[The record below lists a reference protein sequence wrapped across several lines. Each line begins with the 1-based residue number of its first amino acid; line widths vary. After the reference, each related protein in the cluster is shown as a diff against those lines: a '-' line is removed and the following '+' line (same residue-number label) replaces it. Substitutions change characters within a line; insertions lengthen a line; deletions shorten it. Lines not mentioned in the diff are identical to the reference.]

1 MASKGGD
8 RIMELK
14 NRSQYLDKL
23 ISVQDM
29 EVIKV
34 VTGIRRCGKSSLLK
48 LMMAH
53 LREQGVMEE
62 QILSMNFESMQFAD
76 MDSKS
81 LYQYVMERA
90 PKGKRLYLFLDEVQK
105 VRDWQDAV
113 NSFRVDLDCDIY
125 VTGSNAYLLSSEL
138 STYLSGRYVEI
149 KMLPLSFRE
158 FLDFHGY
165 LLEEYKAPNGTMKQ
179 RAKGK
184 DGEAYELRDLFEAY
198 AQFGGMPALAEAEL
212 DQERANMLLD
222 GIYSAVVVRDIL
234 ERGKRKEQR
243 AVTDALLLRKIVLF
257 LADNIGNNTSA
268 ASIGRTLVSEGLLD
282 DGRKTKPAVQT
293 ISAYIDALLESY
305 IFYEVKRF
313 DIKGK
318 DYLRTLGKYYIVDTG
333 LRNYLLGDRGGDTGH
348 LLENI
353 IYLELFRRGY
363 DVAIGKLDDKEID
376 FIATS
381 NGPKRYIQVTE
392 TMSDSETRKR
402 ELAPLMAVQDN
413 YEKVVITM
421 DQPLDTDINGI
432 KIVNAL
438 DFLLDGET
446 Q

>member
-113 NSFRVDLDCDIY
+113 NSFRVDLYCDIY

-165 LLEEYKAPNGTMKQ
+165 LLEEYKAPNGNVKQ
-179 RAKGK
+179 RARGK

-318 DYLRTLGKYYIVDTG
+318 DYLRTLGKYYIVDPG
-333 LRNYLLGDRGGDTGH
+333 LRTYLLGNRGGDVGH
-348 LLENI
+348 ILENI
-353 IYLELFRRGY
+353 VYFELLRRGY
-363 DVAIGKLDDKEID
+363 EVASCMKG
-376 FIATS
+376 
-381 NGPKRYIQVTE
+381 
-392 TMSDSETRKR
+392 
-402 ELAPLMAVQDN
+402 
-413 YEKVVITM
+413 
-421 DQPLDTDINGI
+421 
-432 KIVNAL
+432 
-438 DFLLDGET
+438 
-446 Q
+446 

>member
-1 MASKGGD
+1 
-8 RIMELK
+8 MELK
-14 NRSQYLDKL
+14 NRAQYLNKL

-29 EVIKV
+29 DVIKV

-53 LREQGVMEE
+53 LRQQGVTED
-62 QILSMNFESMQFAD
+62 QLLSMNFESMRFAD
-76 MDSKS
+76 LDGKG

-90 PKGKRLYLFLDEVQK
+90 PQGKRFYLFLDEVQK
-105 VRDWQDAV
+105 ITDWQNAV

-165 LLEEYKAPNGTMKQ
+165 ELEAYKAPNGTRKQ

-184 DGEAYELRDLFEAY
+184 DGEAYALRDLFEAY
-198 AQFGGMPALAEAEL
+198 AQFGGMPGLAGAEL
-212 DQERANMLLD
+212 EQERANMLLD

-243 AVTDALLLRKIVLF
+243 AVTDALLLRKIILF

-268 ASIGRTLVSEGLLD
+268 ASIGRTLVNEGLLD
-282 DGRKTKPAVQT
+282 NGRKSKPAVQT
-293 ISAYIDALLESY
+293 ISAYINALLESY

-318 DYLRTLGKYYIVDTG
+318 DYLRTLGNTTSSIPACGPICWATG
-333 LRNYLLGDRGGDTGH
+333 RR
-348 LLENI
+348 
-353 IYLELFRRGY
+353 RRG
-363 DVAIGKLDDKEID
+363 AHPGKHRLPG
-376 FIATS
+376 AAAS
-381 NGPKRYIQVTE
+381 G
-392 TMSDSETRKR
+392 
-402 ELAPLMAVQDN
+402 L
-413 YEKVVITM
+413 
-421 DQPLDTDINGI
+421 
-432 KIVNAL
+432 
-438 DFLLDGET
+438 
-446 Q
+446 

>member
-1 MASKGGD
+1 MADKGGD

-29 EVIKV
+29 EIIKV

-76 MDSKS
+76 MDSKR
-81 LYQYVMERA
+81 LYQYVMERV
-90 PKGKRLYLFLDEVQK
+90 PKGKRIYLFLDEVQK

-165 LLEEYKAPNGTMKQ
+165 LLEEYKAPNGMTKK

-243 AVTDALLLRKIVLF
+243 AVTDALLLRKIILF

-318 DYLRTLGKYYIVDTG
+318 DYLRTLGKYYIVDPG
-333 LRNYLLGDRGGDTGH
+333 LRTYLLGNRGGDVGH
-348 LLENI
+348 ILENI
-353 IYLELFRRGY
+353 VYFELLRRGY
-363 DVAIGKLDDKEID
+363 EVAIGKVGEKEID
-376 FIATS
+376 FIATKM
-381 NGPKRYIQVTE
+381 NEKKYIQVTDN
-392 TMSDSETRKR
+392 MNAPETRAR
-402 ELAPLMAVQDN
+402 ELAPLQAVQDN
-413 YEKVVITM
+413 YEKIVIAM
-421 DQPLDTDINGI
+421 DCDLISDVDGI
-432 KIVNAL
+432 KIVKAL
-438 DFLLDGET
+438 DFLLSEV
-446 Q
+446 